1 MTLDSAEQVLED
13 LLRDNLD
20 IVFCGTQAGTASALR
35 RAYYAGP
42 GNRFWK
48 TLHEVGLVPVRLEPC
63 DYRRLLEFRIGL
75 TDVAKRTFGP
85 DAALRS
91 DHFDVEGFR
100 AKIEQYASRVVAFNG
115 KKSAAV
121 ALRASSSELVY
132 GLQRTKIGNSTVFVL
147 PSTSGAAQ
155 RYWGVDPWRALSA
168 SVHVSR

>member
-1 MTLDSAEQVLED
+1 MPDNAEQVLED

-20 IVFCGTQAGTASALR
+20 VVFCGTQAGTVSALR

-48 TLHEVGLVPVRLEPC
+48 TLHEVGLVPLRLEPC
-63 DYRRLLEFRIGL
+63 DYRRLFEFHIGL

-85 DAALRS
+85 DAALRHG
-91 DHFDVEGFR
+91 HFDIEGFR
-100 AKIEQYASRVVAFNG
+100 KKIERYAPRMVAFNG

-121 ALRASSSELVY
+121 ALQTSSTELIY

-155 RYWGVDPWRALSA
+155 GYWDIGPWRALSA
-168 SVHVSR
+168 SRGVVR